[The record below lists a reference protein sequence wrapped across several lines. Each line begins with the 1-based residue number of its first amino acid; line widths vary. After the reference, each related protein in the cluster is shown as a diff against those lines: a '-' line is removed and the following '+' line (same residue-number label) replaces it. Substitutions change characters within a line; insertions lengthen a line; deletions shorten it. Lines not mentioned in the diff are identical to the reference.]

1 MLNLK
6 TDDPELENSL
16 RQPMAIMID
25 LLLMPL
31 HNLFSNKKSSVM

>member
-16 RQPMAIMID
+16 RQPMAIIID
-25 LLLMPL
+25 LLSMPL